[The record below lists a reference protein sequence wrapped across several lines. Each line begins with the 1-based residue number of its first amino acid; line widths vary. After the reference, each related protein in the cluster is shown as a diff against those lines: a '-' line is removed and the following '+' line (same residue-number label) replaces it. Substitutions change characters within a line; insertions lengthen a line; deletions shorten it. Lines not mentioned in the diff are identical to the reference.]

1 MKGKGTQVKTK
12 TGLTAGRAHRQFC
25 HGGRQTQFV
34 LNLAANISII
44 IQIGQGNIAIVTQ
57 EILGL
62 A

>member
-1 MKGKGTQVKTK
+1 LKTN
-12 TGLTAGRAHRQFC
+12 TGLTAGRAHHQLC
-25 HGGRQTQFV
+25 NGGKQTQLV

-44 IQIGQGNIAIVTQ
+44 IQIGQGNIAIVSQ